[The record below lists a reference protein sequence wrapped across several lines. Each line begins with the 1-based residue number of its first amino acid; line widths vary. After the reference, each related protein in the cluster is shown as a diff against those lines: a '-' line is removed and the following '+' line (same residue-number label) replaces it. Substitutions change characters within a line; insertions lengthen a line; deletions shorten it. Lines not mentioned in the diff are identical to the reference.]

1 MTLSLP
7 TNCKKYHVLSV
18 VIYVSI
24 YDAILRPSC
33 ALPTKRFSFF
43 SEVFF
48 FQTLLKDVHQHCSLL
63 FQI

>member
-33 ALPTKRFSFF
+33 ALPIKRFSFF

-48 FQTLLKDVHQHCSLL
+48 FKLY
-63 FQI
+63 